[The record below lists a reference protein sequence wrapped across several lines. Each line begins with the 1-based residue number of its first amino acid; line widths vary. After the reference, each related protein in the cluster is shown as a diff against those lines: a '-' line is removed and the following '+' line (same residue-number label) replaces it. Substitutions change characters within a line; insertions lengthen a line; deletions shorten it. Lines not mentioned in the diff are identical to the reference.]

1 MVNSALIALLAFCLP
16 VGALAQT
23 SGATSADSS
32 RLTIRVRS
40 DSGPLLAGVHLSIV
54 RQVGTARLA
63 LSAGITDDGGVALLP
78 WPQHDSVTLEAVRLG
93 YERSRRAIALDSLQ
107 SPLEIVLT
115 SVAPKFS
122 SVPVCTTDEKPAI
135 RLYARVDALL
145 DTVTATVRVQDGAFE
160 EVRHV
165 VLPHPV
171 NIDLAYR
178 RSGRF
183 SLEVS
188 VPGYPS
194 FRQDSIDV
202 RRSACGP
209 VTRVLRVSLIRP
221 VKLGA
226 A

>member
-1 MVNSALIALLAFCLP
+1 
-16 VGALAQT
+16 
-23 SGATSADSS
+23 
-32 RLTIRVRS
+32 
-40 DSGPLLAGVHLSIV
+40 
-54 RQVGTARLA
+54 
-63 LSAGITDDGGVALLP
+63 
-78 WPQHDSVTLEAVRLG
+78 
-93 YERSRRAIALDSLQ
+93 
-107 SPLEIVLT
+107 
-115 SVAPKFS
+115 
-122 SVPVCTTDEKPAI
+122 
-135 RLYARVDALL
+135 LYARVDALL

-188 VPGYPS
+188 VPGYPG